1 MEPEKRLPELRML
14 VSISAPKLAD
24 KAAVLFQKGHIPIVY
39 QFCAQGTASSEM
51 MELLGLGSIEKTVLL
66 SILPR
71 PFAGEM
77 LKKLKKQLH
86 LGTSNSGI
94 AFTMALSGCSSR
106 MIDAV
111 RYLEE
116 AQKETLFPAITNPK
130 RELNTMSD
138 TRYVM
143 ILAVI
148 NQGFGQEVMTAARSA
163 GASGGTGFHVR
174 HLVNE
179 ETAKFWGLGVQQE
192 REVISI
198 VAPEEEKLPLMKA
211 ISESCGLHSEA
222 KGIVLSLPVDQ
233 VIGLD

>member
-1 MEPEKRLPELRML
+1 MGPEKRPPELRML
-14 VSISAPKLAD
+14 VIISAPKLAE
-24 KAAVLFQKGHIPIVY
+24 KAAVLFQKGHIPVLY

-66 SILPR
+66 SIMSR

-94 AFTMALSGCSSR
+94 AFTMSLSGCSSR
-106 MIDAV
+106 MMDAV
-111 RYLEE
+111 KHLEE
-116 AQKETLFPAITNPK
+116 AQKETLFPTITK
-130 RELNTMSD
+130 RELSTMSD
-138 TRYVM
+138 MNYVM
-143 ILAVI
+143 ILAII
-148 NQGFGQEVMTAARSA
+148 NQGFGQEVMTAARA
-163 GASGGTGFHVR
+163 VGASGGTAFHVR

-179 ETAKFWGLGVQQE
+179 EAAKFWGLSVHQE

-198 VAPEEEKLPLMKA
+198 VAPEEEKLTLMKA
-211 ISESCGLHSEA
+211 ISETCGLHSEA
-222 KGIVLSLPVDQ
+222 KGIVLSMPVDQ